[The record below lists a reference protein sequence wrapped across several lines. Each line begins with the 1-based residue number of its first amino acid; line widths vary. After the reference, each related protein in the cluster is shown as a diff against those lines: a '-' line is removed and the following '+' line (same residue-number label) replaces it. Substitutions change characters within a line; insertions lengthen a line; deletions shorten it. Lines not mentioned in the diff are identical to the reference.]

1 MTRDGNCEVCGEFF
15 HAWHRQKYCGVQC
28 KYEAFKARRNKG
40 QPDPRVRSLAGKI
53 GHAMRRGHDFEVESL
68 RRELKELR
76 AELARQERQ
85 ANK

>member
-1 MTRDGNCEVCGEFF
+1 MLRDGRCEVCGEYF

-53 GHAMRRGHDFEVESL
+53 GHALRRGDADEVAAL
-68 RRELKELR
+68 RRELKALR
-76 AELARQERQ
+76 ADLARNE
-85 ANK
+85 